1 MPNPALV
8 LRSIGGIFD
17 FYFFSGPEPESVVQQ
32 YTALVGLP
40 AMVPYW
46 SLGKLKA
53 SCLNNNNKLN
63 LMNHTKI

>member
-53 SCLNNNNKLN
+53 SCLNSLS
-63 LMNHTKI
+63 LAYLRNHTTI